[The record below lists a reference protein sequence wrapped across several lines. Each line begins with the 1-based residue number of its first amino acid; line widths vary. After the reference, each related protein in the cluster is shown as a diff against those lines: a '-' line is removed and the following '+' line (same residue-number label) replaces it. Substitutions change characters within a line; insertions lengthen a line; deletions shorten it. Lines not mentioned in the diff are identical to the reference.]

1 MNDKTKSQE
10 KLREILSSDFKSLK
24 KSRSDLEDTKKT
36 DLITGLKGEKDVL
49 VEHGGAVKKIGEI
62 VEALKGEVVTDE
74 HVEMVQ
80 KYLTYLRN
88 QMTTIQ
94 QNIKMEEETKEIENM
109 L

>member
-1 MNDKTKSQE
+1 MTEKSKSQE

-24 KSRSDLEDTKKT
+24 KSRTELDETKKS
-36 DLITGLKGEKDVL
+36 DIISGLKSEKDVL
-49 VEHGGAVKKIGEI
+49 VEHGGAVKKISEL
-62 VEALKGEVVTDE
+62 VEALKGETVTDE

-88 QMTTIQ
+88 QLTTTQ

>member
-1 MNDKTKSQE
+1 MTEKMKSQE

-24 KSRSDLEDTKKT
+24 KSRSDLDETKKS

-49 VEHGGAVKKIGEI
+49 VEHGGAIKKIGEL
-62 VEALKGEVVTDE
+62 VDALKGEVVSDE

-80 KYLTYLRN
+80 KYLSYLRN
-88 QMTTIQ
+88 QLTTTQ

-109 L
+109 F